1 MDVHQL
7 LGQSLNLSLAQSR
20 HYHLV
25 GYFCKSKIKMYISG
39 SGCLAHDIIQHEM
52 LHALGFHHEQMRPDA
67 EVGFQILSLIQ
78 FLK

>member
-1 MDVHQL
+1 
-7 LGQSLNLSLAQSR
+7 
-20 HYHLV
+20 
-25 GYFCKSKIKMYISG
+25 MYISG